1 MDNIFGEKSRQNF
14 RIEIENKNTIIK
26 EITDFD
32 LEQTLECG
40 QCFRFYKQD
49 EEDYVVVAFNKLL
62 HIKQSGNQLI
72 FFNTEKP
79 DVENIWIPYFDLERD
94 YNEIKSFLLKKDSKL
109 EEAIKEKWGIRILNQ
124 EFYETL
130 ISFIISQ
137 NKQIPHIKQL
147 VRRISEEYG
156 EYLGEVNGERYYSF
170 PDVKTLGTITEEA
183 FREMKTGFRAPY
195 LYDAAQKLAT
205 GVISMETL
213 KGLNEN
219 ETRDKLISIK
229 GVGEKVANCVMLFS
243 LGFRE
248 AFPVDVWIKR
258 IMESVY
264 FNGEDTPKDQIQ
276 LFAKEQYG
284 EYGGYAQ
291 QYLFCFGRE
300 NKVGTKK

>member
-1 MDNIFGEKSRQNF
+1 MDNTFGEKSRQNF

-170 PDVKTLGTITEEA
+170 PDVKTLGTITE
-183 FREMKTGFRAPY
+183 
-195 LYDAAQKLAT
+195 
-205 GVISMETL
+205 
-213 KGLNEN
+213 
-219 ETRDKLISIK
+219 
-229 GVGEKVANCVMLFS
+229 
-243 LGFRE
+243 
-248 AFPVDVWIKR
+248 
-258 IMESVY
+258 
-264 FNGEDTPKDQIQ
+264 
-276 LFAKEQYG
+276 
-284 EYGGYAQ
+284 
-291 QYLFCFGRE
+291 
-300 NKVGTKK
+300 

>member
-1 MDNIFGEKSRQNF
+1 M
-14 RIEIENKNTIIK
+14 RIYQQKNNTII
-26 EITDFD
+26 EGINDFN

-40 QCFRFYKQD
+40 QCFRFYKQND
-49 EEDYVVVAFNKLL
+49 NGYVVVAYEKLI
-62 HIKQSGNQLI
+62 HVKQEDDNLI
-72 FFNTEKP
+72 FFNNSIEE
-79 DVENIWIPYFDLERD
+79 VENIWIDYFDLKRD
-94 YNEIKSFLLKKDSKL
+94 YGKIKNFLLQNDKKL
-109 EEAIKEKWGIRILNQ
+109 EPAIKEKYGVRILNQ
-124 EFYETL
+124 QFHEML

-264 FNGEDTPKDQIQ
+264 FNGEDTPKDKIQ

>member
-1 MDNIFGEKSRQNF
+1 MNNTVREKNKKNF
-14 RIEIENKNTIIK
+14 RIETENENTIIK

-62 HIKQSGNQLI
+62 HIKQQDNQLTFYDTDI
-72 FFNTEKP
+72 ENVK
-79 DVENIWIPYFDLERD
+79 NIWIPYFDLERD
-94 YNEIKSFLLKKDSKL
+94 YNEIKSFLLKRDNKL
-109 EEAIKEKWGIRILNQ
+109 EEAIKKKWGVRILNQ
-124 EFYETL
+124 EFHETL

-156 EYLGEVNGERYYSF
+156 KFLGEVNGEKYYSF

-183 FREMKTGFRAPY
+183 YRDMKTGFRAPY
-195 LYDAAQKLAT
+195 LYDASQKLAT
-205 GVISMETL
+205 GIISKDNL
-213 KGLNEN
+213 KGLNEK
-219 ETRDKLISIK
+219 ETRDELIGIK

-243 LGFRE
+243 LGFRD

-264 FNGEDTPKDQIQ
+264 FDGEDTPKDKIQ
-276 LFAKEQYG
+276 SFAKEQYG

>member
-1 MDNIFGEKSRQNF
+1 MDNTFGEKSRQNF

-124 EFYETL
+124 EKNN
-130 ISFIISQ
+130 ISHRLLLL
-137 NKQIPHIKQL
+137 NTHRIP
-147 VRRISEEYG
+147 
-156 EYLGEVNGERYYSF
+156 
-170 PDVKTLGTITEEA
+170 
-183 FREMKTGFRAPY
+183 
-195 LYDAAQKLAT
+195 
-205 GVISMETL
+205 
-213 KGLNEN
+213 
-219 ETRDKLISIK
+219 
-229 GVGEKVANCVMLFS
+229 
-243 LGFRE
+243 
-248 AFPVDVWIKR
+248 
-258 IMESVY
+258 
-264 FNGEDTPKDQIQ
+264 Q
-276 LFAKEQYG
+276 LF
-284 EYGGYAQ
+284 
-291 QYLFCFGRE
+291 F
-300 NKVGTKK
+300 